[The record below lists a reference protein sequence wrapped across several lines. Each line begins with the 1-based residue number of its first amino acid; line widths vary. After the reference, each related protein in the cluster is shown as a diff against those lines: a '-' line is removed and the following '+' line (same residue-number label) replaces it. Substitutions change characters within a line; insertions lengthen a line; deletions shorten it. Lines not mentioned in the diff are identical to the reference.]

1 MAATKPWSE
10 RIPTAIADGEKLL
23 GGAEYV
29 LIPPHRGGNETEFTV
44 ALTAGEVALAKAL
57 WLTWFEDAEGTDGQ
71 WFASD
76 SPYGPNV
83 LREFTLKMEKVKH
96 D

>member
-10 RIPTAIADGEKLL
+10 RIPTAIADGERLV
-23 GGAEYV
+23 E
-29 LIPPHRGGNETEFTV
+29 RGGDWVETERKTLESMYI
-44 ALTAGEVALAKAL
+44 LTAGEVALAKAL
-57 WLTWFEDAEGTDGQ
+57 WLTWFEDAEGTDEH

-83 LREFTLKMEKVKH
+83 LREYTEKIE
-96 D
+96 